1 MLMVFFF
8 FFRDFLWTF
17 RLPGEAQKIDRMMDA
32 FSQRYCDCNP
42 NVFQN
47 SGKQQTKLFC

>member
-1 MLMVFFF
+1 
-8 FFRDFLWTF
+8 
-17 RLPGEAQKIDRMMDA
+17 LPGEAQKIDRMMDA

-47 SGKQQTKLFC
+47 SGNFMIKMLFLLLLNMENPF